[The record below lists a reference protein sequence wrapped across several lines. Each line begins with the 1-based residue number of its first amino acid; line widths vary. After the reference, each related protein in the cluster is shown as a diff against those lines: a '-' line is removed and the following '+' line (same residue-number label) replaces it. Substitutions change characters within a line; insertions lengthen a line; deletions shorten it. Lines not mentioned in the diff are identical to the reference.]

1 MNIVLWKIRRFLAI
15 LNSEI
20 TFDNFRIILIIF
32 FEEIFMSI
40 SENRKGF
47 KASLNAGYKAWL
59 VLSFIF
65 LWSYSFYN
73 GFLWLCLSSYTVSN
87 FVPIVFKIS

>member
-47 KASLNAGYKAWL
+47 QASLNAGYKA
-59 VLSFIF
+59 
-65 LWSYSFYN
+65 
-73 GFLWLCLSSYTVSN
+73 
-87 FVPIVFKIS
+87 

>member
-47 KASLNAGYKAWL
+47 KASLNAGYKA
-59 VLSFIF
+59 
-65 LWSYSFYN
+65 
-73 GFLWLCLSSYTVSN
+73 
-87 FVPIVFKIS
+87 